1 MRERVPL
8 PDRIQ
13 NAPSLMPGLELYYE
27 AFMDLMTSRST
38 GFGNGPIWWKTVQ
51 DYAKDNEFSDDQR
64 EDLHYHI
71 REMDT
76 VYMKHLA
83 KK

>member
-1 MRERVPL
+1 MRDRLPL

-13 NAPSLMPGLELYYE
+13 NAPSLMVGLELYYE
-27 AFMDLMTSRST
+27 AFMDLMASRMT
-38 GFGNGPIWWKTVQ
+38 GFSIGPIWWQTVQ
-51 DYAKDNEFSDDQR
+51 NYAEAQGFSSDQR
-64 EDLHYHI
+64 GDLHYHI

-76 VYMKHLA
+76 VYMQHMA